1 MSDVLPLA
9 EGQSGDAVSDL
20 RARLRV
26 LGLTT
31 DEDGPGQFGPATRA
45 AVEAFQYRRGL
56 RVDGICGSQ
65 TWGTLVEAGFR
76 LGDRALFRRYP
87 MLRGDDVA
95 ELQQR
100 LGALGFDVGR
110 VDGIFGDNTAT
121 GLRDFQR
128 NVGVPV
134 DGIFGPVTVG
144 ELIRMQAR
152 HRQTE
157 LVSNVR
163 AREELRQAAPTL
175 VGRHVAIGEPGGLA
189 STLAAFRRC
198 LIASGARVTAMHH
211 PDDSAQAR
219 EANAGLADALVG
231 LRLDPDA
238 RGCTTAYYA
247 GYRTES
253 PGGRRL
259 AELVQQRIP
268 RSLGIA
274 DCGIR
279 GMSVPLLRETQMPA
293 VIVEIGPPAVV
304 VEQGRTLADALAGA
318 VEAWARSAW
327 E

>member
-1 MSDVLPLA
+1 MSEVLPLT
-9 EGQSGDAVSDL
+9 EGQSGDAIGDL
-20 RARLRV
+20 RSRLGV

-31 DEDGPGQFGPATRA
+31 DEDGPAYFGPATRA

-56 RVDGICGSQ
+56 RVDGVCGSQ
-65 TWGTLVEAGFR
+65 TWGTLVEASFR
-76 LGDRALFRRYP
+76 LGDRGLFRRYP

-110 VDGIFGDNTAT
+110 VDGIFGDHTAA
-121 GLRDFQR
+121 GLREFQR

-134 DGIFGPVTVG
+134 DGIFGPLTAG
-144 ELIRMQAR
+144 ELMRMQAR
-152 HRQTE
+152 HRRTE

-163 AREELRQAAPTL
+163 AREELRRAAPTL

-189 STLAAFRRC
+189 TALSALRHC

-211 PDDSAQAR
+211 PDDSEQAR
-219 EANAGLADALVG
+219 EANMGSADVLVG
-231 LRLDPDA
+231 LRLDRDA
-238 RGCTTAYYA
+238 HGCITAYYA

-259 AELVQQRIP
+259 AELVQETVP
-268 RSLGIA
+268 GSLGIA
-274 DCGIR
+274 DDGIR
-279 GMSVPLLRETQMPA
+279 GMSVPLLRETRMPA
-293 VIVEIGPPAVV
+293 VIVELGPPAVV
-304 VEQGRTLADALAGA
+304 VERGRTLAGALASA